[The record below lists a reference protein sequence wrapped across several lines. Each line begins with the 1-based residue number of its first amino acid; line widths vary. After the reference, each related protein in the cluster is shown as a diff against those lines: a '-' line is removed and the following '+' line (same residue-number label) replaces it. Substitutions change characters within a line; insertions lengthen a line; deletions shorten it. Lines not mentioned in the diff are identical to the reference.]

1 MQAEPALRR
10 LEIISLSTHRAASQ
24 MRAIG
29 SWPKCPFGRRCPL
42 SELEL
47 IKRGWVAEVPFEPNW
62 ASGQAAV
69 AVATIKS
76 VLVEKSVGVAAGRGD

>member
-1 MQAEPALRR
+1 MQAGPALRR

-24 MRAIG
+24 MPAIG
-29 SWPKCPFGRRCPL
+29 SRPKCPFGRRCPL

-47 IKRGWVAEVPFEPNW
+47 IKRGWVAEVPFAEL
-62 ASGQAAV
+62 GMRQAVV